1 VIDPVVDLDWVL
13 ARSDRVVL
21 ADVRWYLDGRSGRA
35 AYDQGHLPGAVFVDL
50 EPTVVDEVRIEIVW
64 DPVWTR
70 ARIRDDP
77 EGAFRL
83 ASGVVGTMAA
93 AAVAW
98 GAWQKHVRG
107 ELTWKVVGLWGGV
120 LAAFGAG
127 DYFLGQYVAKQ
138 SRK

>member
-1 VIDPVVDLDWVL
+1 VWREAKPNQH
-13 ARSDRVVL
+13 SD
-21 ADVRWYLDGRSGRA
+21 GQEPSGKA
-35 AYDQGHLPGAVFVDL
+35 AEY
-50 EPTVVDEVRIEIVW
+50 
-64 DPVWTR
+64 R